1 MMTDTLIIGPVS
13 LDINIDCHGNERR
26 EIGGAVVAAGYAAS
40 RSGFDVAIL
49 TKSAL
54 PDDEVKKVFS
64 DCDARI
70 FHLSSPTSCSIE
82 NRYFDE
88 SKERR
93 QCTSISVCSAI
104 TEAEIDGTIKDVSP
118 EILHFAGLV
127 WGDFDE
133 SLFEKFSERAMI
145 AVDVQGVLR
154 HVEADHSM
162 AFHDWEKKKKY
173 LPYIDFLKTDAAEA
187 EVLTGLSDRKQAAE
201 LLHSWGAGEVIITH
215 NTEVLVYDGIDFY
228 TCPIKSR
235 NLSGRT
241 GRGDTTFSG
250 YINSRLRMGIRDAL
264 LYATALVSLKMET
277 PGPFKGCREDV
288 EEYIKQFYP
297 EVDG

>member
-1 MMTDTLIIGPVS
+1 MLTDSLIIGPVS

-26 EIGGAVVAAGYAAS
+26 EIGGAVVAAGYASAK
-40 RSGFDVAIL
+40 SGHKVAVL

-54 PDDEVKKVFS
+54 PDAEVKKVFA
-64 DCDARI
+64 DCDAEI
-70 FHLSSPTSCSIE
+70 FHLASPTSCSIE

-93 QCTSISVCSAI
+93 QCTSISVCSSI
-104 TEAEIDGTIKDVSP
+104 TEPDIDSVIKDVGP

-133 SLFEKFSERAMI
+133 NLFEKFSDRAMI

-154 HVEADHSM
+154 HVEPDRSM
-162 AFHDWEKKKKY
+162 AFYDWENKKKY

-201 LLHSWGAGEVIITH
+201 LLHSWGAGEVMITH
-215 NTEVLVYDGIDFY
+215 NTEVLVYDGIEFY

-250 YINSRLRMGIRDAL
+250 YINSRLRMGIKDAL

-277 PGPFKGCREDV
+277 PGPFKGSRKDV
-288 EEYIKQFYP
+288 EAYIKEFYP